1 MNNGKRRHAGTAWR
15 RKNMMIS
22 MPAQKE
28 KENMKEYRGSKE
40 LLGMRSSPEA
50 FGAAKVTVRI
60 TADGAGKSMSF
71 GIDEENLMI
80 EVSMEP
86 LKDMIKRAYKV

>member
-1 MNNGKRRHAGTAWR
+1 
-15 RKNMMIS
+15 MMIS
-22 MPAQKE
+22 MYAKKKE
-28 KENMKEYRGSKE
+28 ENMKEYSGSKE

-71 GIDEENLMI
+71 GIDGENLMI
-80 EVSMEP
+80 EVPLEP
-86 LKDMIKRAYKV
+86 LKDMIKQAYKA

>member
-22 MPAQKE
+22 MYAKKE
-28 KENMKEYRGSKE
+28 EDMKEYRDSKE

-60 TADGAGKSMSF
+60 TADRAGKSISF
-71 GIDEENLMI
+71 GIDGENLMI
-80 EVSMEP
+80 EVPLEP

>member
-1 MNNGKRRHAGTAWR
+1 MNNGKRRHVGTAWR

-22 MPAQKE
+22 MYAKKKE
-28 KENMKEYRGSKE
+28 ENMKEYRGSKE

-71 GIDEENLMI
+71 GIDGENLMI
-80 EVSMEP
+80 VVPLEP

>member
-1 MNNGKRRHAGTAWR
+1 MNNGKRRHVGTAWR

-22 MPAQKE
+22 MYAKKKE
-28 KENMKEYRGSKE
+28 ENMKEYRGSKE

-71 GIDEENLMI
+71 GIDGENLMI
-80 EVSMEP
+80 EVPLEP
-86 LKDMIKRAYKV
+86 LKDMIKQAYKA

>member
-1 MNNGKRRHAGTAWR
+1 
-15 RKNMMIS
+15 MMIS
-22 MPAQKE
+22 MHAKKE
-28 KENMKEYRGSKE
+28 KENMKEYRASKE
-40 LLGMRSSPEA
+40 LLGMRSSQEA

-71 GIDEENLMI
+71 GIDGENLMI
-80 EVSMEP
+80 EVPLEP

>member
-1 MNNGKRRHAGTAWR
+1 MNNGKRRHVGTAWR

-22 MPAQKE
+22 MYAKKKE
-28 KENMKEYRGSKE
+28 ENMKEYRGSKE
-40 LLGMRSSPEA
+40 LLGMRSSQEA

-71 GIDEENLMI
+71 GIDGENLMI
-80 EVSMEP
+80 EVPLEP

>member
-1 MNNGKRRHAGTAWR
+1 MNNGKRRHVGTAWR

-22 MPAQKE
+22 MYAKKKE
-28 KENMKEYRGSKE
+28 ENMKEYRGSKE

-71 GIDEENLMI
+71 GIDGENLMI
-80 EVSMEP
+80 SVPLEP

>member
-1 MNNGKRRHAGTAWR
+1 
-15 RKNMMIS
+15 
-22 MPAQKE
+22 
-28 KENMKEYRGSKE
+28 MKEYRASKE

-71 GIDEENLMI
+71 GVDEENLMI
-80 EVSMEP
+80 SVPLEP

>member
-1 MNNGKRRHAGTAWR
+1 MNNGKRRHVGTAWR

-22 MPAQKE
+22 MYAKKKE
-28 KENMKEYRGSKE
+28 ENMKEYRGSKE
-40 LLGMRSSPEA
+40 LLSMRSSPEA

-71 GIDEENLMI
+71 GIDGENLMI
-80 EVSMEP
+80 EVPLEP
-86 LKDMIKRAYKV
+86 LKDMIKQAYKA

>member
-1 MNNGKRRHAGTAWR
+1 MNNGKRRHVGTAWR

-22 MPAQKE
+22 MYAKKKE
-28 KENMKEYRGSKE
+28 ENMKEYIGSKE

-71 GIDEENLMI
+71 GIDGENLMI
-80 EVSMEP
+80 EVPLEP
-86 LKDMIKRAYKV
+86 LKDMIKQAYKA

>member
-1 MNNGKRRHAGTAWR
+1 
-15 RKNMMIS
+15 MMIS
-22 MPAQKE
+22 MHAKKE
-28 KENMKEYRGSKE
+28 EENMKEYRASKE

-80 EVSMEP
+80 SVPLEP
-86 LKDMIKRAYKV
+86 LKDMIKRAYKI

>member
-1 MNNGKRRHAGTAWR
+1 MNNGKRSHVGTAWR

-22 MPAQKE
+22 MYAKKKE
-28 KENMKEYRGSKE
+28 ENMKEYRGSKE

-71 GIDEENLMI
+71 GIDGENLMI
-80 EVSMEP
+80 EVPLEP
-86 LKDMIKRAYKV
+86 LKDMIKQAYKA

>member
-1 MNNGKRRHAGTAWR
+1 
-15 RKNMMIS
+15 MMIS
-22 MPAQKE
+22 MYAKKKE
-28 KENMKEYRGSKE
+28 ENMKEYRGSKE

-71 GIDEENLMI
+71 GIDGENLMI
-80 EVSMEP
+80 EVPLEP
-86 LKDMIKRAYKV
+86 LKDMIKQAYKA

>member
-1 MNNGKRRHAGTAWR
+1 
-15 RKNMMIS
+15 MMIS
-22 MPAQKE
+22 MHAKKE
-28 KENMKEYRGSKE
+28 EENMKEYRASKE

-71 GIDEENLMI
+71 GIDGENLMI
-80 EVSMEP
+80 SVPLEP

>member
-1 MNNGKRRHAGTAWR
+1 MNNGKRRHVGPAWR

-22 MPAQKE
+22 MYAKKKE
-28 KENMKEYRGSKE
+28 ENMKEYRGSKE

-71 GIDEENLMI
+71 GIDGENLMI
-80 EVSMEP
+80 EVPLEP

>member
-1 MNNGKRRHAGTAWR
+1 MNNGQRRHVGTAWR

-22 MPAQKE
+22 MYAKKKE
-28 KENMKEYRGSKE
+28 ENMKEYRGSKE

-71 GIDEENLMI
+71 GIDGENLMI
-80 EVSMEP
+80 EVPLEP
-86 LKDMIKRAYKV
+86 LKDMIKQA

>member
-1 MNNGKRRHAGTAWR
+1 
-15 RKNMMIS
+15 MMIS
-22 MPAQKE
+22 MHAKKE
-28 KENMKEYRGSKE
+28 KENMKEYRASKE

-80 EVSMEP
+80 SVPLEP
-86 LKDMIKRAYKV
+86 LKDMLKRAYKV